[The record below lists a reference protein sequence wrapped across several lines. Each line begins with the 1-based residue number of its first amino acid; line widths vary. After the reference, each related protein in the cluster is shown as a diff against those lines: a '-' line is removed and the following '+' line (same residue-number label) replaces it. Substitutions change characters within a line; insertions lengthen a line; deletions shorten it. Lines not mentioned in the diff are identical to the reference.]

1 MTAGGAPP
9 GIRSFKDFL
18 NRCSQGAEVDEA
30 EATANRAILKE
41 WLEAQCRNATAT
53 TTTTTTTTTSS
64 SGKRKDDENDNVD
77 KELGAYNDVAQIWSY
92 ASQVFIRL
100 LQAVVVAM
108 LTGCLQNNSI
118 SLLSLVPSSVTILIR
133 LCSHHEDLRPYGTI
147 LIKSLV
153 HPSVLKIVYRGLT
166 GTKDNVTSPCLRML
180 TEMNR
185 FNFGALCGLV
195 HSSFDFTIKE
205 LPRNLE
211 VKNAAEKSIDEDP
224 ARPSVRTMSVRFFL
238 SFLQNGEPSVRNEML
253 GLRNWITPLFKHL
266 KTDTAPTVCDLLDC
280 MATKVLAEKDIPRA
294 TKTNAFNEWIL
305 SHIFSLHS
313 RQDPAKLPSRNAKVG
328 GEKEG
333 GEKEKE
339 KEREKE
345 KEKEGEKE
353 KEEKPLASVVY
364 EFLLKACTQK
374 GSGICFPDRG
384 WYPPGHSENG
394 GERKTAPRVCN
405 RILSAFLPHIKPFAD
420 TAQLDLMLQ
429 ILRNSPELV
438 ADHFLSG
445 SSFSFEPKLTS
456 TWIGYCTFLSSVIA
470 LPIPDN
476 FGAPGAPTLPPPANV
491 VIENIM
497 PKPLSKAVMAK
508 CLAHENRLIAFLA
521 TRLLTTAFQKLRAVL
536 DALETVSSAIH
547 DPAGIWG
554 KCRVEVTE
562 GFCKR
567 IPDVSVVSSVA
578 AKVGGGG
585 GGDGG
590 GGGGGAGGVLQT
602 EAKMRLLA
610 DYYATIPEVAL
621 SGKFDINLALTTFL
635 RSEDEGEGGGKEGES
650 QSQNP
655 MRQLEIGHIL
665 KIANEAPDVKWWNKT
680 CKFGRKKTPVRRLT
694 SLAAMKHSPF
704 VAILKLC
711 CLSPKNAPNQQIR
724 ALLHSFAA
732 ASYLF
737 QAETAASPL
746 DALLESLSTV
756 KGRQNLEPILSFLD
770 EAVARC
776 VQIGRAHV

>member
-1 MTAGGAPP
+1 MTAGGVP

-41 WLEAQCRNATAT
+41 WLGAQCRNATAT
-53 TTTTTTTTTSS
+53 TATTTATTTTTSS
-64 SGKRKDDENDNVD
+64 SSGRGKDDENDNAE
-77 KELGAYNDVAQIWSY
+77 KELGAYNDVAQTWSY

-100 LQAVVVAM
+100 PQAVAVVM
-108 LTGCLQNNSI
+108 LTGCLQNNST
-118 SLLSLVPSSVTILIR
+118 SLLSLVPSSMTILIR

-153 HPSVLKIVYRGLT
+153 HPSILKIVYRGLT

-195 HSSFDFTIKE
+195 HSSFDFTVKE

-211 VKNAAEKSIDEDP
+211 VKNAAEKSINEDP

-253 GLRNWITPLFKHL
+253 GLRSWITPLFKHL

-313 RQDPAKLPSRNAKVG
+313 RQDPAKLPSRNAKG
-328 GEKEG
+328 GGGKEG
-333 GEKEKE
+333 EDKEKEKE
-339 KEREKE
+339 KEE
-345 KEKEGEKE
+345 E

-384 WYPPGHSENG
+384 WYPPGNSENG
-394 GERKTAPRVCN
+394 GEWRTPPRVCN

-420 TAQLDLMLQ
+420 TAQLDLVLQ

-470 LPIPDN
+470 LPIPNN

-491 VIENIM
+491 VVENIM
-497 PKPLSKAVMAK
+497 PKPLSKAVMTK
-508 CLAHENRLIAFLA
+508 CLTHENRLIAFLA

-536 DALETVSSAIH
+536 DALEMASSAIH
-547 DPAGIWG
+547 DPAGTWK
-554 KCRVEVTE
+554 KCRFEVTGE
-562 GFCKR
+562 FCKR

-585 GGDGG
+585 GGGG
-590 GGGGGAGGVLQT
+590 GTGAGGVLQT

-635 RSEDEGEGGGKEGES
+635 GSEDEGKGGGEEGES

-680 CKFGRKKTPVRRLT
+680 CKFGRE
-694 SLAAMKHSPF
+694 
-704 VAILKLC
+704 
-711 CLSPKNAPNQQIR
+711 KNPPSEAYVSSCNEAFALR
-724 ALLHSFAA
+724 CDFEALL
-732 ASYLF
+732 
-737 QAETAASPL
+737 P
-746 DALLESLSTV
+746 V
-756 KGRQNLEPILSFLD
+756 P
-770 EAVARC
+770 
-776 VQIGRAHV
+776 